1 MSKLEESIRLIKEA
15 KIKYEQEIKD
25 AIDPGLKY
33 IAETY
38 GDELGVIT
46 ILGWT
51 PGFNDGEPC
60 EHTTEHLYG
69 YGALANYGLE
79 YLVEDW
85 FEGVENAEDKIEEL
99 LEKEV
104 NTPKEVLEF
113 VWNALE
119 NWADR
124 KYETNYRVHFIF
136 ENGTY
141 RIEEDE
147 YDCGY

>member
-1 MSKLEESIRLIKEA
+1 MSKLEESNRLIAEA
-15 KIKYEQEIKD
+15 KGKYAKAIQD

-38 GDELGVIT
+38 GEELGI
-46 ILGWT
+46 ISIIGWT

-69 YGALANYGLE
+69 YSALDSYGLE
-79 YLVEDW
+79 HLVEEW
-85 FEGVENAEDKIEEL
+85 FDTDRYEEL
-99 LEKEV
+99 LEKPPV
-104 NTPKEVLEF
+104 SPAKEVKEF
-113 VWNALE
+113 VYGALE
-119 NWADR
+119 NWMNE
-124 KYETNYRVHFIF
+124 KYQTNYRVHVIF

-141 RIEEDE
+141 RIEDDE

>member
-1 MSKLEESIRLIKEA
+1 MSKLEESIRLIAEA
-15 KIKYEQEIKD
+15 KGKYAQAIQD

-60 EHTTEHLYG
+60 EHSTEHLYG
-69 YGALANYGLE
+69 YGALDNYGME
-79 YLVEDW
+79 YLVEEW

-104 NTPKEVLEF
+104 NPAKEVREF

-119 NWADR
+119 NWVDE
-124 KYETNYRVHFIF
+124 KYGTNYRVHFIF
-136 ENGTY
+136 ENGNY
-141 RIEEDE
+141 RIEQNE